1 LRTAQGARR
10 HRRQQSRSPTRTE
23 PAMSQTVTAQHAAGR
38 AVPGW
43 LLTVWAALAAL
54 AVCVVAVFYTPIVP
68 PAAWRSTDAAV
79 VSLGRH
85 AVPDDGLSL

>member
-1 LRTAQGARR
+1 
-10 HRRQQSRSPTRTE
+10 
-23 PAMSQTVTAQHAAGR
+23 MSQTAAAHQFATAHHVAGR
-38 AVPGW
+38 DVPGW

-68 PAAWRSTDAAV
+68 PTAWRSTDAAV

-85 AVPDDGLSL
+85 ALPDDGLSL

>member
-1 LRTAQGARR
+1 
-10 HRRQQSRSPTRTE
+10 
-23 PAMSQTVTAQHAAGR
+23 MSQIATAHDAVAHHAVAHHAAGR
-38 AVPGW
+38 TVPSW

-68 PAAWRSTDAAV
+68 PTAWRSTDAVV

-85 AVPDDGLSL
+85 ALPDDGLSL